1 MFNLKDAGT
10 TKTKRG
16 FNPYQKP
23 RQPDTVYVPGHGLEP
38 GSMGYVTSNVPDTV
52 STKGTD
58 AEYAERIKPYLSK
71 VPEAAAQKQTLF
83 EKRRGLMD
91 RQNYMLDQRKELAD
105 QMSPENAATLQRIGE
120 NRNQEIGFMS
130 DRLDFSPRAF
140 RAYGQQGPFPSEEVP
155 SPVVAGGPLMS
166 GQEAAASDPVRAS
179 SPNTGGPL
187 MPGPGDQKAWERGR
201 KADQLMSNPRAVA
214 WLKMTAPYMQEMSPE
229 EFRTHLLEHPEYM
242 EWALEAVET
251 SGGMTFKPESMGL

>member
-83 EKRRGLMD
+83 EKRRGLMNMYND
-91 RQNYMLDQRKELAD
+91 TLDKWQDQWKDQRNGLVD
-105 QMSPENAATLQRIGE
+105 QPSPEGSATLQRIVE
-120 NRNQEIGFMS
+120 NRAQEIGLMS

-166 GQEAAASDPVRAS
+166 GQEAAASDQVKAS
-179 SPNTGGPL
+179 SSNTGGPL

-242 EWALEAVET
+242 EWALEAVEA
-251 SGGMTFKPESMGL
+251 L